1 MPQNTF
7 GVNSSFPAAIQE
19 ALERIAAFQETL
31 TATTSATSAPAACFW
46 QPTLA
51 T

>member
-7 GVNSSFPAAIQE
+7 GVNTSLTTAI
-19 ALERIAAFQETL
+19 QETL
-31 TATTSATSAPAACFW
+31 TATTSTTSAPAACFW
-46 QPTLA
+46 QATLA

>member
-1 MPQNTF
+1 MPQDTF
-7 GVNSSFPAAIQE
+7 GVNSSFPAAILG

-31 TATTSATSAPAACFW
+31 TATTSATAACFW
-46 QPTLA
+46 QATLA